1 MRSDQE
7 RNEIAAFVLEEVHRC
22 WLRAD
27 FEHALKTA
35 IQNIREFPPP
45 ATTAGKVELYRNNRF
60 HDDAGWLDNY
70 VRDTAAEAVVEAAR
84 NLLKGCESLDR
95 EQAILPQ
102 QMQAVRRAL
111 SAFDRGVNNV

>member
-1 MRSDQE
+1 MMSQNE

-35 IQNIREFPPP
+35 IQNIRESPPP
-45 ATTAGKVELYRNNRF
+45 APTAGKVELYRNNRF

-70 VRDTAAEAVVEAAR
+70 VRDTAAEAVIEAAIGLCGGIDW
-84 NLLKGCESLDR
+84 NHGTH
-95 EQAILPQ
+95 AITHGYRQKPID
-102 QMQAVRRAL
+102 AVKTLMERRQ
-111 SAFDRGVNNV
+111 